1 MRGSQNEWRGAVA
14 LKRIGETVLMAAM
27 IAAPAETLT
36 VDPVALFTRVSN
48 LRQVGLEADAR
59 RLAVDAALGAEL

>member
-1 MRGSQNEWRGAVA
+1 MRGSQNERRGAVA

-48 LRQVGLEADAR
+48 LRQVGLEADVR